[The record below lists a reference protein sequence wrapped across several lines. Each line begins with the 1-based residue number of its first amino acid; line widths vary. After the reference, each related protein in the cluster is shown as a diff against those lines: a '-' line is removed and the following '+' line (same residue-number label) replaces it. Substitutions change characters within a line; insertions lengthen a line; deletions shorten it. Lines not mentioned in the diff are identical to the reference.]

1 MSKRGFWGSF
11 GGDKS
16 KEEAKKWRRK
26 AMEAYMNRPESST
39 GALSSGH
46 GQPAAVGHGQP
57 AEVGHGQSTPP
68 ESSTSSFAV
77 SPSGHGQPAAAGQ
90 GQPAAVV
97 LSERAQ
103 QLRSGGAV
111 IPANAQRAASLPTGT
126 ARDHEPMDHRL
137 CRTAFRD
144 QLVRAV
150 RHGVMALLTAYRTQ
164 SLRKPPGSDSGPA
177 REGAALARPKP
188 NQEFN
193 AANEAADAGHLN
205 YHIVFRSLIFV
216 ADIVRELQREGIAT
230 DVEVHIPETYRYYGE
245 NTAEDTIEAALAC
258 AGSTWDTPGMVRP
271 REGPR
276 DKVSLAGDHL
286 LQLIS
291 KTADCIKACWPEGA
305 TRADADLVARAF
317 MDTSENPARGAAVV
331 CPAGL
336 TFGSAASAGLE
347 PVTVHSA
354 PLRPG

>member
-1 MSKRGFWGSF
+1 MSRRLSRSVSSHGS
-11 GGDKS
+11 
-16 KEEAKKWRRK
+16 AWRHG
-26 AMEAYMNRPESST
+26 AAYGLRDTE
-39 GALSSGH
+39 
-46 GQPAAVGHGQP
+46 
-57 AEVGHGQSTPP
+57 PP
-68 ESSTSSFAV
+68 ETTGLLLWSCS
-77 SPSGHGQPAAAGQ
+77 
-90 GQPAAVV
+90 
-97 LSERAQ
+97 R
-103 QLRSGGAV
+103 RGGARQAKPGV
-111 IPANAQRAASLPTGT
+111 QCGGRGC
-126 ARDHEPMDHRL
+126 L
-137 CRTAFRD
+137 CRTP
-144 QLVRAV
+144 Q
-150 RHGVMALLTAYRTQ
+150 
-164 SLRKPPGSDSGPA
+164 
-177 REGAALARPKP
+177 
-188 NQEFN
+188 
-193 AANEAADAGHLN
+193 

-258 AGSTWDTPGMVRP
+258 GGSTWDTPGMVRP

-291 KTADCIKACWPEGA
+291 KTADSIKVCWPEGA

-354 PLRPG
+354 PWRPG